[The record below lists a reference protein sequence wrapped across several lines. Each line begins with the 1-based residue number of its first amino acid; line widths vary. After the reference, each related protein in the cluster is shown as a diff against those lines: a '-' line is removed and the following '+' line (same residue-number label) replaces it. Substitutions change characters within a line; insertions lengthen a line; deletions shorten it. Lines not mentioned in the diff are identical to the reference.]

1 MPSKAPTALSSK
13 HLGQSRYQGQSKM
26 SELKMLYSKGNGYE
40 GRYDFPVTVTK
51 IDDKDNNA

>member
-1 MPSKAPTALSSK
+1 MPSKAATALSSK
-13 HLGQSRYQGQSKM
+13 HLGQKNYQGQSKI

-51 IDDKDNNA
+51 IEDKDNNV

>member
-1 MPSKAPTALSSK
+1 
-13 HLGQSRYQGQSKM
+13 M

-51 IDDKDNNA
+51 IDDKDKNV